1 MKVVQIKFTCREV
14 RKELRKCASRERKE
28 ANEWFFKTGKGEYG
42 EGDIFIGVRVPD
54 IRKTV
59 KEFLDLN
66 LSELKKLLHSK
77 IHEERLTALLILVE
91 NSKRASKKANSGD
104 KQARTRQEQ
113 ILKFYL
119 NNLEFVNNWD
129 LVDLSTHYILGQAIL
144 DGLRKESILDEFSQ
158 SDNLWERR
166 ISIVSTWVIIR
177 TGKIDT
183 TLRISKKLLDDKED
197 LMHKAVGWMLRESW
211 KLGEISNRQ
220 YFSEALLL
228 KNKKGK
234 KAQEQVEQFL
244 IKNYNQLPR
253 TTLRYAIERMEEKK
267 RKRFLK
273 GAFKNLGS

>member
-1 MKVVQIKFTCREV
+1 MKVAQIK
-14 RKELRKCASRERKE
+14 KELQRHASKKRKKT
-28 ANEWFFKTGKGEYG
+28 NEWFFKTGKGEYG

-54 IRKTV
+54 IRKV
-59 KEFLDLN
+59 VNNFLELDLV
-66 LSELKKLLHSK
+66 ELKKLLHSK

-91 NSKRASKKANSGD
+91 NSKRASKKANYGD
-104 KQARTRQEQ
+104 KQARTRHEQ

-197 LMHKAVGWMLRESW
+197 LIHKAVGWMLRESW
-211 KLGEISNRQ
+211 KLGEPNRKRRMR
-220 YFSEALLL
+220 E
-228 KNKKGK
+228 NKKGK

-273 GAFKNLGS
+273 GVFKSLGR